1 MHPRC
6 DEDGDVDVR
15 ISFAQFS
22 QELRHDDMARYG
34 TSMVTGNNDASFFT
48 FGQFA
53 QFRAANGVS
62 QSIGNEFFFRFRC
75 FIFVS
80 MGNENAG
87 YLFIRQFKFDLF
99 FAKRHCKLLHTYTPF
114 LNPRYFHSI
123 S

>member
-1 MHPRC
+1 
-6 DEDGDVDVR
+6 
-15 ISFAQFS
+15 
-22 QELRHDDMARYG
+22 MARYG

-87 YLFIRQFKFDLF
+87 YLFSRQFKFDR
-99 FAKRHCKLLHTYTPF
+99 A
-114 LNPRYFHSI
+114 NPNYNFGAFKI
-123 S
+123 SESAFTR